1 MEEFEI
7 LVKNV
12 RNSIPILIEFHDCIA
27 WNDFTDKGKNPCYVP
42 QDFSSNEGERKEAA
56 LVRAAVIFAVK
67 KGGFF
72 HLKMSKNLRRDFGVS
87 RISYDFLVKLISR
100 VLCGTSCSELNKMVR
115 ISRLIRK
122 KMDEKGIKTIGE
134 VMA

>member
-27 WNDFTDKGKNPCYVP
+27 WNDFTDKGNTCYVP
-42 QDFSSNEGERKEAA
+42 QDFSSNESERKEAA
-56 LVRAAVIFAVK
+56 LVRAAVIFVVK
-67 KGGFF
+67 KGGAF
-72 HLKMSKNLRRDFGVS
+72 HLNLSKELRRDLGVC
-87 RISYDFLVKLISR
+87 RLSYDVLVKMIAR
-100 VLCGTSCSELNKMVR
+100 ILCGTSCSELNKMVR

-122 KMDEKGIKTIGE
+122 KRMDEKGIKTIGE